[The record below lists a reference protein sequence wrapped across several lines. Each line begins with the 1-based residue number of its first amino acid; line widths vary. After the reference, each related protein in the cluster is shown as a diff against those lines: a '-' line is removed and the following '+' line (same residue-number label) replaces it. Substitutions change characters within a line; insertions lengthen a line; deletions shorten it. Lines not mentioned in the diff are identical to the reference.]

1 MKISP
6 SILAAD
12 FSKLGQE
19 IKDIEK
25 AGADW
30 VHIDVM
36 DGIFVPNISFGAP
49 VYAKVRPV
57 TDIVFDVHLMITEP
71 VRYIKD
77 FVKAGADIITV
88 HYEATHDLEGTIKA
102 IKAAGVKV
110 GVSIKPATDPRV
122 LDKYIDQLD
131 MVLIMSVE
139 PGFGGQKFMPDMLE
153 KVRYVSEL
161 AKKVTDKTIEI
172 QIDGGITAD
181 NIAACKEAGVTVAV
195 AGSSVFGKSD
205 YKKAIEDLKNC

>member
-49 VYAKVRPV
+49 VYAKIRPI
-57 TDIVFDVHLMITEP
+57 TDLVFDVHLMITEP

-88 HYEATHDLEGTIKA
+88 HYEACKNVEATLKKISDQNVLTGLAISPKTPVLKIK
-102 IKAAGVKV
+102 
-110 GVSIKPATDPRV
+110 DY
-122 LDKYIDQLD
+122 LKYLNKH
-131 MVLIMSVE
+131 
-139 PGFGGQKFMPDMLE
+139 QKH
-153 KVRYVSEL
+153 
-161 AKKVTDKTIEI
+161 
-172 QIDGGITAD
+172 
-181 NIAACKEAGVTVAV
+181 
-195 AGSSVFGKSD
+195 
-205 YKKAIEDLKNC
+205 

>member
-1 MKISP
+1 MKIAP

-19 IKDIEK
+19 IHDIEI

-49 VYAKVRPV
+49 VYKCIRKQ
-57 TDIVFDVHLMITEP
+57 TNLVFDVHLMITEP
-71 VRYIKD
+71 IRYVDD

-88 HYEATHDLEGTIKA
+88 HYEATHDLAGTIKA
-102 IKAAGVKV
+102 IKDKGVKV
-110 GVSIKPATDPRV
+110 AVSIKPATDPRV

-161 AKKVTDKTIEI
+161 AKKVTDRTIEI

-205 YKKAIEDLKNC
+205 YKQAIDALKNC

>member
-49 VYAKVRPV
+49 VYAKIRPI
-57 TDIVFDVHLMITEP
+57 TDLVFDVHLMITEP

-102 IKAAGVKV
+102 IRDAGVKV
-110 GVSIKPATDPRV
+110 GISIKPATDPSV
-122 LDKYIDQLD
+122 LDKYIDQID

-139 PGFGGQKFMPDMLE
+139 PGFGGQKFMPDALRKLKILSDEIARQGLAIELE
-153 KVRYVSEL
+153 V
-161 AKKVTDKTIEI
+161 
-172 QIDGGITAD
+172 DGGINKETAPQA
-181 NIAACKEAGVTVAV
+181 IEAGATVLV
-195 AGSSVFGKSD
+195 AGNYIFSAED
-205 YKKAIEDLKNC
+205 MKARVEEIKAL